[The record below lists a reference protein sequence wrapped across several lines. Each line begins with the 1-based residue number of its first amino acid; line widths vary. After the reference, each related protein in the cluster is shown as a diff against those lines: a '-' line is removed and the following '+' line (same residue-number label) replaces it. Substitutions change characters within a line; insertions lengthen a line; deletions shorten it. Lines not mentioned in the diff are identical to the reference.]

1 MNGSHPVRAIV
12 LGLAVL
18 AGCVASS
25 DDALPS
31 GDASESGGT
40 DDDGDDGPVTS
51 SADAGDDDGDGD
63 DGPDPMTS
71 SGAAEAETSESGG
84 GDASTNA
91 GGIDSSG
98 DGAMDDGGSIECAAL
113 MECCEQL
120 GADIYTGCATVVDLA
135 MPALCDSTLSTY
147 HQEGYCTGETFC
159 ADLGAC
165 CDELPPGDGWQDT
178 CTYYADL
185 GNQPQCA
192 MLIGDYQLSGY
203 CF

>member
-1 MNGSHPVRAIV
+1 MNGTHPVRAIV

-18 AGCVASS
+18 AGCTASS

-31 GDASESGGT
+31 GDASDSGGT
-40 DDDGDDGPVTS
+40 DDDDGDDGPVTS

-63 DGPDPMTS
+63 DGPDPATS
-71 SGAAEAETSESGG
+71 SGAVEASESEG
-84 GDASTNA
+84 GDGSTDGSNDD
-91 GGIDSSG
+91 GGVDSSG
-98 DGAMDDGGSIECAAL
+98 DGAMDDGGGSVECAAL

-165 CDELPPGDGWQDT
+165 
-178 CTYYADL
+178 
-185 GNQPQCA
+185 
-192 MLIGDYQLSGY
+192 
-203 CF
+203 